1 MKSINPNDIMTLDLE
16 SISYVTLKDG
26 NMILVDDTI
35 PQKTNKDKKNIPGSS
50 TSGQNDIKGSPKE
63 IIFEITSP
71 LTLSFEGKIDTNK
84 YKSNFKICSKI
95 TKNTS
100 FTFDGIKTNQ
110 NNNNNF
116 NNIEKNSKNDD
127 KENKNNLNSYKAKN
141 DRLKNNKI
149 TTNNNNNESSYSIQP
164 SLKESETKQIKN
176 IQNNNNNNNIN
187 NNINNNENDINFSKI
202 EKEEYNQSNINTNL
216 SIPMNF
222 SNNNEDLTNSNNNQ
236 IKRKRT
242 RGFGKGK
249 RSRNSINAVCSLN
262 IKAEEKYQI
271 NLINQFN
278 SIVDKLNQEREKN
291 PQYEKLENRKNN
303 KTLRYYEIYKNKN
316 NMKTITPSFLIDI
329 NNENLNEHNKR
340 NTIYYNGLESRN
352 NSLKNKIFYERINKP
367 SSKISSNKIRNLR
380 NKINRFSSGLVLPSN
395 KMMYM

>member
-1 MKSINPNDIMTLDLE
+1 MKSINPNDIITLDLE
-16 SISYVTLKDG
+16 TISYVTLKDG

-35 PQKTNKDKKNIPGSS
+35 PQKANKEKKIIPESS
-50 TSGQNDIKGSPKE
+50 TLGPNDRKGPPKE

-95 TKNTS
+95 AKNTS

-110 NNNNNF
+110 NNNDNF
-116 NNIEKNSKNDD
+116 NNIEKD
-127 KENKNNLNSYKAKN
+127 NKNNLNSYKPKN
-141 DRLKNNKI
+141 NRLKNNKI
-149 TTNNNNNESSYSIQP
+149 TTNNNYNESSYSIQP

-176 IQNNNNNNNIN
+176 IQNNNKSNNN

-222 SNNNEDLTNSNNNQ
+222 SNNNEDLTNSNNKQ

-249 RSRNSINAVCSLN
+249 RSRNSINVVCSLN
-262 IKAEEKYQI
+262 IKGEEKYQI

-278 SIVDKLNQEREKN
+278 SIVDKLNQEREKK
-291 PQYEKLENRKNN
+291 PQYEKLESGKNN
-303 KTLRYYEIYKNKN
+303 NTLRYYEIYKNKN
-316 NMKTITPSFLIDI
+316 NMKTITPRFLIDI

-352 NSLKNKIFYERINKP
+352 NSLRNKIFYERINKP
-367 SSKISSNKIRNLR
+367 SSKISSNRIRNLR
-380 NKINRFSSGLVLPSN
+380 NKINGFSSGLVLPSN

>member
-1 MKSINPNDIMTLDLE
+1 MKSINPNDIITLDLE
-16 SISYVTLKDG
+16 TISYVTLKDG

-35 PQKTNKDKKNIPGSS
+35 PQKTNKEKKIIPESS
-50 TSGQNDIKGSPKE
+50 TSDPNDRKGPPKE

-95 TKNTS
+95 AKNTS

-110 NNNNNF
+110 NNNDNF
-116 NNIEKNSKNDD
+116 NNIEKDNKNDD
-127 KENKNNLNSYKAKN
+127 KENKNNLNSYKPKN
-141 DRLKNNKI
+141 NRLKNNKI
-149 TTNNNNNESSYSIQP
+149 TTNNNYNESSYSIQP

-176 IQNNNNNNNIN
+176 IQNNNSNNN

-222 SNNNEDLTNSNNNQ
+222 SNNNEDLTNSNNKQ

-249 RSRNSINAVCSLN
+249 RSRNSVNVVCSLS
-262 IKAEEKYQI
+262 IKGEEKYQI

-278 SIVDKLNQEREKN
+278 SIVDKLNQEREKK
-291 PQYEKLENRKNN
+291 PQYEKLESGKNN
-303 KTLRYYEIYKNKN
+303 NTLRYYEIYKNKN
-316 NMKTITPSFLIDI
+316 NMKTITPRFLIDI

-352 NSLKNKIFYERINKP
+352 NSLRNKIFYERINKP
-367 SSKISSNKIRNLR
+367 SSKISSNRIRNLR